1 MTDYKELSGFLDG
14 LCDNREEKCSVCPYE
29 EDFPCCVD
37 CIDTALHK
45 ASKAIQELC
54 ADLRTCR
61 NELCL
66 RCGKYREAH
75 KGACDGCRWKEC
87 PW

>member
-1 MTDYKELSGFLDG
+1 MTDYRKMVDILREDIPYAAGYPIG
-14 LCDNREEKCSVCPYE
+14 LAYRLTQAADVIE
-29 EDFPCCVD
+29 
-37 CIDTALHK
+37 
-45 ASKAIQELC
+45 ELC
-54 ADLRTCR
+54 AELRMCR

-66 RCGKYREAH
+66 KCGNYHNAH

>member
-1 MTDYKELSGFLDG
+1 MTDYAKIAMNCRRKAVELPEKFFKNAETIDFLM
-14 LCDNREEKCSVCPYE
+14 RS
-29 EDFPCCVD
+29 
-37 CIDTALHK
+37 
-45 ASKAIQELC
+45 ASAVEELC

>member
-1 MTDYKELSGFLDG
+1 MNEYESFANGLRRKAVELPEKFTKNAETIDFLM
-14 LCDNREEKCSVCPYE
+14 RS
-29 EDFPCCVD
+29 
-37 CIDTALHK
+37 
-45 ASKAIQELC
+45 ASAVEELC

-66 RCGKYREAH
+66 RCGKYHEAH

-87 PW
+87 VW

>member
-1 MTDYKELSGFLDG
+1 MTDYGAIARNCRRKAVELPEKFTKNAETIDFLM
-14 LCDNREEKCSVCPYE
+14 RS
-29 EDFPCCVD
+29 
-37 CIDTALHK
+37 
-45 ASKAIQELC
+45 ASAVEELC

>member
-1 MTDYKELSGFLDG
+1 MTDYAQIANDLNRFSSWMDDRVVDELLM
-14 LCDNREEKCSVCPYE
+14 N
-29 EDFPCCVD
+29 
-37 CIDTALHK
+37 
-45 ASKAIQELC
+45 ASAAMKELC

>member
-1 MTDYKELSGFLDG
+1 MTDYAKIAMNCRRKAVELPEKFTKNAETIDFLM
-14 LCDNREEKCSVCPYE
+14 RS
-29 EDFPCCVD
+29 
-37 CIDTALHK
+37 
-45 ASKAIQELC
+45 ASAVEELC

-66 RCGKYREAH
+66 RCGKYREVH

-87 PW
+87 VL